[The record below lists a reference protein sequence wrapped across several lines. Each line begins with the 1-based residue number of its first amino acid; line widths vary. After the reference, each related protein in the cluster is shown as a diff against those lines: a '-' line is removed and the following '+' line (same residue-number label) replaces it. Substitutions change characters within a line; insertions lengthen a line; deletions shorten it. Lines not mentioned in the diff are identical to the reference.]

1 LLLCDPEFL
10 AIYAKM
16 ATILSVYE
24 ASRQYFSIVSGPRDF
39 AKWETRM
46 NSHLLELGSGE
57 NLHIGHTDGYN

>member
-1 LLLCDPEFL
+1 
-10 AIYAKM
+10 M

-57 NLHIGHTDGYN
+57 NLYIGHTDGYN